1 MPRCCFLTTH
11 LLAAGVRPLFSRIH
25 EMRPY
30 HMPVWG
36 LSSWCFFA
44 SLLCRL
50 RSACACI
57 RNISYRLKLL
67 SAAQLPRCT
76 VIAIYHR

>member
-1 MPRCCFLTTH
+1 MPRCCSLTTH

-44 SLLCRL
+44 SLVCRL
-50 RSACACI
+50 RSDLACMEAG
-57 RNISYRLKLL
+57 RGSLGNVPYAL
-67 SAAQLPRCT
+67 
-76 VIAIYHR
+76 VF